1 MAGLL
6 GDSWD
11 DPRTMATLQMAAGL
25 LGGGNFGQ
33 ALGRGLSGYSDSM
46 SASQKDAFVKEQM
59 QWKRQEME
67 QEKADRAEQA
77 RRSNLLRGMFAPIT
91 GAQTIG
97 VDGRGPTA
105 DKVPLIGQ
113 MPQINYQQLIA
124 EGFDPAQVK
133 ALADAQNYGRDEVS
147 RVVEEMGPNGEKV
160 QVQYDKFGRKVSS
173 SNGYIAP
180 VQVNQGDKIT
190 FTTPQAGASF
200 KVGMSPSERDASA
213 RGWAGVQNA
222 RDRLEM
228 DRGQGQYSFNA
239 ELGGYVPKAPGGK
252 FIPLDG
258 QIKSPKLTD
267 AEAKNTLYLG
277 QMREASAVLDN
288 LNTGPVGVA
297 MTSSPFTN
305 WMAGDDSQKAGQA
318 QRQWAEAYLRAKTG
332 AAATAGEVENNV
344 RTFFPVFGDGEA
356 AIKRKAEARKAA
368 EAGMEMPAGR
378 GAASLPK
385 VPNNNSPKV
394 PMQGQVV
401 DGFKFK
407 GGNPADQAN
416 WEPAR

>member
-11 DPRTMATLQMAAGL
+11 DPRTQASLQLAAGL

-33 ALGRGLSGYSDSM
+33 ALGRGLQGYTQSM
-46 SASQKDAFVKEQM
+46 TAAEEAKWMKEQ
-59 QWKRQEME
+59 QAWKRQEVE
-67 QEKADRAEQA
+67 QAQATRAEEA
-77 RRSNLLRGMFAPIT
+77 RKRNLLRGLFAPTT
-91 GAQTIG
+91 GAQAIG

-113 MPQINYQQLIA
+113 MPPINYQQLLA
-124 EGFDPAQVK
+124 EGIDPAQVK
-133 ALADAQNYGRDEVS
+133 ALADAQNFGRDEVS

-160 QVQYDKFGRKVSS
+160 QAQYDKFGRKVISS
-173 SNGYIAP
+173 SGYVAP

-213 RGWAGVQNA
+213 RGWASNRIAQ
-222 RDRLEM
+222 DRLDL
-228 DRGQGQYSFNA
+228 DRGQGAYSFNA
-239 ELGGYVPKAPGGK
+239 DLGGYVPKAPGGK
-252 FIPLDG
+252 FVPLDSPP
-258 QIKSPKLTD
+258 KSAKLTES
-267 AEAKNTLYLG
+267 EAKSSLYLS
-277 QMREASAVLDN
+277 QMREATAALEGLKTSPAS
-288 LNTGPVGVA
+288 VA
-297 MTSSPFTN
+297 MTNTPYTN

-344 RTFFPVFGDGEA
+344 RTFFPVFGDSDA
-356 AIKRKAEARKAA
+356 TIRRKSEARTAA
-368 EAGMEMPAGR
+368 ETGMELPAGR
-378 GAASLPK
+378 GADKLPQ
-385 VPNNNSPKV
+385 VPNNNSPKA
-394 PMQGQVV
+394 PMRGQVV

-407 GGNPADQAN
+407 GGNPADPSS
-416 WEPAR
+416 WEQVQ